1 MAVALTILAA
11 VSLAVWLYLLFGH
24 GGYWR
29 ADQRLDGAG
38 DRLDAWP
45 AVAAAVPARNE
56 AAVIGQTLRSLLA
69 QDYPGDLVVIV
80 VDDESDDGTAEL
92 ARGAGVVVVGGVAR
106 PVGWVGKTWAL
117 AQGVEAAAAASPEAR
132 YLWFSDADIA
142 HGPGVLRALVAKAE
156 AGRLDLVSLM
166 ARLQCESGWER
177 LLIPAFVFFFQ
188 MLYPFRRVND
198 PARATAAAAG
208 GCMLVRRAALVA
220 AGGLDAIAGDLIDDC
235 ALARALK
242 PGGPIWLGLATESWS
257 VRPYAGLGD
266 IWDMVARSAYTQ
278 LRHSPMLLAGTV
290 VGMTIIFLAPPV
302 ATLVGV
308 FGGVGPAMV
317 LGAAGWLAITAS
329 YAPTLGFYRRPAV
342 AGLLL
347 PVAASLFVV
356 MTLDS
361 ARRWR
366 HGEGGRW
373 KGRSYAP
380 PNNTGDA

>member
-24 GGYWR
+24 GGFWR
-29 ADQRLDGAG
+29 TDQRLDGAG
-38 DRLDAWP
+38 DTPEAWP
-45 AVAAAVPARNE
+45 AVAAVVPARNE

-92 ARGAGVVVVGGVAR
+92 ARGAGVVVAGGVAR
-106 PVGWVGKTWAL
+106 PVGWVGKTWAR
-117 AQGVEAAAAASPEAR
+117 AQGVEAAAAAAPEAC
-132 YLWFSDADIA
+132 YLWFSNADIA

-177 LLIPAFVFFFQ
+177 LLIPAFVYFFQ

-235 ALARALK
+235 ALARAIK

-278 LRHSPMLLAGTV
+278 LRHSPMLLAATV
-290 VGMTIIFLAPPV
+290 AGMTLIYLVPP
-302 ATLVGV
+302 ATVIAGV
-308 FGGVGPAMV
+308 FGGFGPAAG
-317 LGAAGWLAITAS
+317 LGAAGWFAMAVA
-329 YAPTLGFYRRPAV
+329 YAPTLRFYRQPAV
-342 AGLLL
+342 AGVAL
-347 PVAASLFVV
+347 PAVAALYTL
-356 MTLDS
+356 MALDS
-361 ARRWR
+361 ALRWR
-366 HGEGGRW
+366 RGEGGRW
-373 KGRSYAP
+373 KGRRYTPARP
-380 PNNTGDA
+380 